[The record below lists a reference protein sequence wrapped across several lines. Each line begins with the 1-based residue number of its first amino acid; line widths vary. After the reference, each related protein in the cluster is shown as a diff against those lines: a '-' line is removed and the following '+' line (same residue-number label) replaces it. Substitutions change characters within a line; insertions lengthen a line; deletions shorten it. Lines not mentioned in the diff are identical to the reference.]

1 MRQSH
6 LSSLAVGC
14 LWGKPG
20 DQVAHQSARYPP
32 FYHLLWQFTGVIKKK
47 QEQKKAKRNEL
58 FRTWWPLISYVLAC
72 FFNLFVACS
81 EFMWGRLYSAVT
93 VVNFDMDFWLAWPEK
108 WRGYP
113 YAALSELQMSNKANG
128 KSSRSWKKKLVF
140 KPHEYVK
147 WLIRLWEALAANV
160 SEYLVSES
168 AMLEWALSAACVFF
182 FFLFFSISVSAN
194 FHGIVGWNNK

>member
-72 FFNLFVACS
+72 FFNLFVACP

-128 KSSRSWKKKLVF
+128 KSSRSWQKNLF
-140 KPHEYVK
+140 LSRMNMSNDWSDYEKP
-147 WLIRLWEALAANV
+147 WLRMYLSILYLNLPCS
-160 SEYLVSES
+160 SELYQLPAFS
-168 AMLEWALSAACVFF
+168 
-182 FFLFFSISVSAN
+182 FFSIFFNFCVS
-194 FHGIVGWNNK
+194 